1 MPNSPSLTPGCA
13 ALPANGWKLWL
24 YTNFDCNLSCT
35 YCLASSTPHAP
46 RRALGLENVQRL
58 VDEAA
63 ALGFSEVFFTGGEP
77 FILDEIYAMLA
88 YASQRFKTT
97 VLTNAM
103 LLKGRRLE
111 RLQAIQNPNLTVQV
125 SLDGGCAAHHDA
137 YRGAGTWARTVAGIE
152 VLLQKGFK
160 IRLGTTIT
168 PANQDHL
175 DEICALHRSWG
186 IPDSEHIVRPLA
198 QRGFSQQGT
207 QVDRT
212 NLDPELTVS
221 QDGVFWHPLSTD
233 ADMLIRREIFP
244 LSSAVECLLEQL
256 QTPAERLTFT

>member
-1 MPNSPSLTPGCA
+1 MLVCISSSPT
-13 ALPANGWKLWL
+13 ANQGPEERK
-24 YTNFDCNLSCT
+24 NQ
-35 YCLASSTPHAP
+35 P
-46 RRALGLENVQRL
+46 RH
-58 VDEAA
+58 
-63 ALGFSEVFFTGGEP
+63 
-77 FILDEIYAMLA
+77 
-88 YASQRFKTT
+88 
-97 VLTNAM
+97 
-103 LLKGRRLE
+103 GRRVWHRRP
-111 RLQAIQNPNLTVQV
+111 RLPSYGQMPAANVIQSTAVPAVRVPHPAPL
-125 SLDGGCAAHHDA
+125 
-137 YRGAGTWARTVAGIE
+137 
-152 VLLQKGFK
+152 
-160 IRLGTTIT
+160 TTIT

-175 DEICALHRSWG
+175 DEICVLHRSWG